1 MKRTK
6 IFALLCAA
14 SISAA
19 VFTGCGNP
27 EGNTQTESTSSA
39 SETAEQDPAQTT
51 APDEDVDLMSS
62 IYEEVNSTRPLE
74 EGDDY
79 AINKINPKSP
89 EGEFKGGYTL
99 ASYDEVN
106 QGKLYVNDK
115 SKIVIRAYNYKDD
128 LHDMA
133 AWADQACGVIRIN
146 NVITAA
152 CDTVFEK
159 PEDAKVCGFD
169 AIKYDYQI
177 IQNEFVDNPDDPD
190 GEQIKQEMYRFNAR
204 VYYFYSEQDAYV
216 IMFDTL
222 EDDWEEQSKNF
233 EDFVADLEITKTEY

>member
-1 MKRTK
+1 MKRTR

-14 SISAA
+14 AMCTA
-19 VFTGCGNP
+19 VLTGCGKTND
-27 EGNTQTESTSSA
+27 NTQGEETSSA
-39 SETAEQDPAQTT
+39 SEQESAETT
-51 APDEDVDLMSS
+51 VPEEDVDVMSS
-62 IYEEVNSTRPLE
+62 IYAEVNSTRALE

-99 ASYDEVN
+99 GDYDEVN

-115 SKIVIRAYNYKDD
+115 SKIVIRAYNYKED

-133 AWADQACGVIRIN
+133 AWADQACGVIKIS
-146 NVITAA
+146 NVFTA

-159 PEDAKVCGFD
+159 PEDTTVCGFD

-177 IQNEFVDNPDDPD
+177 IQNEFVDNPDDPE

-204 VYYFYSEQDAYV
+204 VYYFYSDQDAYV